1 MNGDM
6 RGNVG
11 VTGNELILS
20 LKGRQMVQHFRKT
33 SDRIFQKKLG

>member
-1 MNGDM
+1 MNEDM

-11 VTGNELILS
+11 VTGNELIIL

-33 SDRIFQKKLG
+33 SDRIIQKKLG